1 MWSKP
6 ALLLGLLSHYS
17 IRLPVPGHTEQERH
31 NMKKSFNVAAAI
43 AAAGALI
50 LGVTAATTASAAVKE
65 VTIAYQGPL
74 TGDAAQTG
82 IDELNAVKYAI
93 KKYNA
98 TNPAVK
104 VNLVAID
111 DQGAGAVALTVA
123 PGAAA
128 NKKIIAI
135 VGPAFSG
142 ATIAS
147 LPYYKAGRLPMI
159 SPSATNVT
167 LTNPKSVNYGYPVFH
182 RVPSTDAFQGPAL
195 AVWAVQNQKSP
206 KVYIVD
212 DKSPYGTGLA
222 AFTKK
227 GLAAGTWAGSD
238 STPDDTKD
246 FSATIIKIKASGTN
260 VVIYTGYY
268 SQAAILI
275 KQLRT
280 AGYTGD
286 YAAGDGVLSQS
297 FIDNAGKDAEGAL
310 MVAPTI
316 PLAVGNPEMEADY
329 VKLMGE
335 ASGEYSGETITITN
349 VFLEGIKAGKLTR
362 SAMLN
367 WINGYHGTTFA
378 GTKLSFDRNGDNN
391 GAAAIGGFI
400 VKSGKNVAV
409 KAVKW

>member
-1 MWSKP
+1 
-6 ALLLGLLSHYS
+6 
-17 IRLPVPGHTEQERH
+17 
-31 NMKKSFNVAAAI
+31 MKRSLKVAASL

-65 VTIAYQGPL
+65 VSIAYQGPL
-74 TGDAAQTG
+74 TGDSAQTG

-98 TNPAVK
+98 TNPKVK
-104 VNLVAID
+104 VNLVEID

-128 NKKIIAI
+128 NSKIIGI

-147 LPYYKAGRLPMI
+147 LPYYKAARLPMI

-222 AFTKK
+222 AYTKK
-227 GLAAGTWAGSD
+227 ALATGTWVGSD

-246 FSATIIKIKASGTN
+246 FSATITKIKATGTN

-268 SQAAILI
+268 SQAAIFV

-286 YAAGDGVLSQS
+286 YAGGDGVLGQS
-297 FIDNAGKDAEGAL
+297 FIDGAGKDAEGAL
-310 MVAPTI
+310 LVAPTI
-316 PLAVGNPEMEADY
+316 PLNVGNPAMEADY
-329 VKLMGE
+329 VKLMGSP
-335 ASGEYSGETITITN
+335 SGEYSGESITIAN
-349 VFLEGIKAGKLTR
+349 VFLEGIKAGKTTR

-367 WINGYHGTTFA
+367 WINGYNGLTFA

-400 VKSGKNVAV
+400 VKGGKTVPV

>member
-1 MWSKP
+1 M
-6 ALLLGLLSHYS
+6 
-17 IRLPVPGHTEQERH
+17 
-31 NMKKSFNVAAAI
+31 
-43 AAAGALI
+43 
-50 LGVTAATTASAAVKE
+50 
-65 VTIAYQGPL
+65 
-74 TGDAAQTG
+74 
-82 IDELNAVKYAI
+82 
-93 KKYNA
+93 
-98 TNPAVK
+98 
-104 VNLVAID
+104 
-111 DQGAGAVALTVA
+111 
-123 PGAAA
+123 
-128 NKKIIAI
+128 
-135 VGPAFSG
+135 
-142 ATIAS
+142 
-147 LPYYKAGRLPMI
+147 
-159 SPSATNVT
+159 
-167 LTNPKSVNYGYPVFH
+167 
-182 RVPSTDAFQGPAL
+182 
-195 AVWAVQNQKSP
+195 
-206 KVYIVD
+206 
-212 DKSPYGTGLA
+212 
-222 AFTKK
+222 
-227 GLAAGTWAGSD
+227 
-238 STPDDTKD
+238 
-246 FSATIIKIKASGTN
+246 
-260 VVIYTGYY
+260 
-268 SQAAILI
+268 I

-335 ASGEYSGETITITN
+335 ASGEYSGETITIAN